1 MTERDGA
8 RQTAERVARASY
20 GRLVAYLAARSR
32 DVAAAEDALADAFQA
47 ALSVW
52 PERGVPDNPEAWLHA
67 VARRNLSKDRR
78 RTQVRVEATP
88 TLRLLADLEVAPQ
101 SSVIPDERLKLMF
114 VCAHPAIDPASRAPL
129 MLQTVLGLD
138 AARIAS
144 AFLTAPAAMG
154 QRLVRAKAKIRD
166 AGIGFQIPEPADLP
180 GRVEAVLSAIY
191 AAYGSGWDDLDGA
204 DARRSGLTEEAIWL
218 ARLVVG
224 LAPDEPEARG
234 LLALMLYCEARRP
247 ARRTPE
253 GQFIPLSDQD
263 PALWSRSMII
273 EAEEVLGQ
281 AATQRRLGR
290 FQLEAAI
297 QSVHV
302 QRPYRQVMPWAE
314 IAQLYEGLVRICPT
328 MGALVGRAAAV
339 AEAIGPDPGLALLD
353 DIPADRSAG
362 YQPYWALRAHLARR
376 CGDPDQA
383 NRALARAIGLTEDPS
398 VRAFL
403 LASAQ
408 ASSA

>member
-1 MTERDGA
+1 MTDQGA

-32 DVAAAEDALADAFQA
+32 DVAAAEDALAEAFQA

-67 VARRNLSKDRR
+67 VARRNLGRDHRR
-78 RTQVRVEATP
+78 ARVRADAQRTLQVV
-88 TLRLLADLEVAPQ
+88 ADLTVLPDQ
-101 SSVIPDERLKLMF
+101 QVFPDERLKLMF
-114 VCAHPAIDPASRAPL
+114 VCAHPAIDAASRAPL

-166 AGIGFQIPEPADLP
+166 AGIGFQIPEAADLP

-204 DARRSGLTEEAIWL
+204 DARRSGLTDEAIWL
-218 ARLVVG
+218 ARLVVR
-224 LAPDEPEARG
+224 LAPDEAEARG

-247 ARRTPE
+247 ARRTPD
-253 GQFIPLSDQD
+253 GRFIPLSEQD
-263 PALWSRSMII
+263 PALWSRPMIV
-273 EAEEVLGQ
+273 EAEQELGR
-281 AATQRRLGR
+281 AAELGRLGR

-302 QRPYRQVMPWAE
+302 QRPYRQAMPWAE
-314 IAQLYEGLVRICPT
+314 IAQLYEGLVGIAPT

-339 AEAIGPDPGLALLD
+339 AEAFGPLHGLALLD
-353 DIPADRSAG
+353 EISEAGSAG

-376 CGDPDQA
+376 CGDVSQA
-383 NRALARAIGLTEDPS
+383 GEALARAIGLTEDPS
-398 VRAFL
+398 VRQFL